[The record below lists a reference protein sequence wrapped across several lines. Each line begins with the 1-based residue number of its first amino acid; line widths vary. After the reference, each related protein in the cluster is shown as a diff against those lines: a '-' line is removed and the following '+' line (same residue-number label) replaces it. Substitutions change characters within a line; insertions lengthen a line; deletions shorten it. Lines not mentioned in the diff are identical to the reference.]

1 MSADLNRGSPVA
13 VATGA
18 AIDARAAI
26 EARGLSVGY
35 GREVIVA
42 GLDFVLNRGEKL
54 ALVGSNGSGKS
65 TLLKTIAGLIRPLAG
80 DLSVLGS
87 RPLAEPARVA
97 YLGQFHPAGMSLPL
111 RAIDIVRM
119 ARFARH
125 GLFGRLDGEDEK
137 SVLEAIEAMGVG
149 ELVDQPLNRLSGG
162 QKQRVFIA
170 QALARKADLLLFD
183 EPASSLDAPS
193 IETYRRL
200 LDDVAA
206 AGAAVVIAT
215 HDIDEASACDKTML
229 LAQRVVA
236 YGPSEAVL
244 TPEYLLSTFGIVG
257 RYREGRIVAIDR
269 EHGCGDEEV
278 RL

>member
-1 MSADLNRGSPVA
+1 MSTNVNCGGSTAIEGRTAIAAP
-13 VATGA
+13 A
-18 AIDARAAI
+18 AIAAK
-26 EARGLSVGY
+26 ALSVGY
-35 GREVIVA
+35 GRETIVA
-42 GLDFVLNRGEKL
+42 GLDFVLQRGEKL

-65 TLLKTIAGLIRPLAG
+65 TLLKTIAGLIRPLSG
-80 DLSVLGS
+80 SLSVLGS
-87 RPLAEPARVA
+87 APLSEPARVA
-97 YLGQFHPAGMSLPL
+97 YLGQFHPAGMSLPI

-125 GLFGRLDGEDEK
+125 GLFGRLDETDEQA
-137 SVLEAIEAMGVG
+137 VLEAIEAMGVSD
-149 ELVDQPLNRLSGG
+149 LADLPLNRLSGG

-200 LDDVAA
+200 AGEAA
-206 AGAAVVIAT
+206 ASGAAVVIAT

-236 YGPSEAVL
+236 YGPSEEVL

-257 RYREGRIVAIDR
+257 RYQEGRIVAIGR
-269 EHGCGDEEV
+269 EHGCSDEAEH
-278 RL
+278 

>member
-1 MSADLNRGSPVA
+1 MSAEVNCGSP
-13 VATGA
+13 A
-18 AIDARAAI
+18 AIAAQ
-26 EARGLSVGY
+26 ALSVGY
-35 GREVIVA
+35 GREAIVS
-42 GLDFVLNRGEKL
+42 GLDFTLNRGEKL

-65 TLLKTIAGLIRPLAG
+65 TLLKTVAGLIRPLAG

-87 RPLAEPARVA
+87 EPAAQPARVA

-125 GLFGRLDGEDEK
+125 GLFGRLDGEDERA
-137 SVLEAIEAMGVG
+137 VLEAIEAMGVG
-149 ELVDQPLNRLSGG
+149 ELADLPLNRLSGG

-183 EPASSLDAPS
+183 EPASGLDAPS

-200 LDDVAA
+200 ADEAAA

-229 LAQRVVA
+229 LARRVVA

-257 RYREGRIVAIDR
+257 RYREGRIVAIGR
-269 EHGCGDEEV
+269 EHGCGDEEEHP
-278 RL
+278 

>member
-1 MSADLNRGSPVA
+1 MR
-13 VATGA
+13 
-18 AIDARAAI
+18 ARAAI
-26 EARGLSVGY
+26 EAPAAIAAQALSVGY
-35 GREVIVA
+35 GREAIVS
-42 GLDFVLNRGEKL
+42 GLDFVLKRGEKL

-65 TLLKTIAGLIRPLAG
+65 TLLKTIAGLIRPLSG
-80 DLSVLGS
+80 TLSVLGS
-87 RPLAEPARVA
+87 EPLAEPARVA

-125 GLFGRLDGEDEK
+125 GLFGRLDEADEEA
-137 SVLEAIEAMGVG
+137 VLESIEAMGVG
-149 ELVDQPLNRLSGG
+149 DLADLPLNRLSGG

-200 LDDVAA
+200 ADEAAA

-236 YGPSEAVL
+236 YGPSDAVL

-269 EHGCGDEEV
+269 EHGCGDEGEHS
-278 RL
+278 